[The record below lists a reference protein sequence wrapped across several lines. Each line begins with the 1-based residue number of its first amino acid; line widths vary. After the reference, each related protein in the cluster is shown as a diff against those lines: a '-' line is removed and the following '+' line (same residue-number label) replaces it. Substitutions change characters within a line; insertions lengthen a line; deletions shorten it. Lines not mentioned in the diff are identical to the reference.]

1 MMIIELETGEFT
13 ALCQGLGIVCIAA
26 KSGDAVTVSLDKRD
40 LERRAGE
47 LGTEKVPEFGV
58 FFEEVAGADL
68 SERDRD
74 RLIRIR
80 EADGTVR
87 YYDLRKE

>member
-1 MMIIELETGEFT
+1 MMIIELEAGEFT
-13 ALCQGLGIVCIAA
+13 ALCQDLGIVCIAA

-40 LERRAGE
+40 LEQKAGE
-47 LGTEKVPEFGV
+47 RGTDTVPQFSV
-58 FFEEVAGADL
+58 FFDEVSGPALAD
-68 SERDRD
+68 RDKD